1 MKRSILFLVCFIF
14 GARVFS
20 FGQTKSVTNAE
31 LEKFKQ
37 QRLKADKE
45 YRENYERLGLPSPE
59 ELERRR
65 EESQKEMEELSAKLR
80 AERLERERI
89 EAEQE
94 AARMSYLNSQSGVV
108 VEPSYVPF
116 YSSYVPFENYDLGYG
131 YPYYYRGHR
140 YPYRRFRPRGQT
152 GYFAGGQFWPTP
164 ARDARPRPMFRR
176 PTRFRPRPR

>member
-1 MKRSILFLVCFIF
+1 MFT
-14 GARVFS
+14 
-20 FGQTKSVTNAE
+20 FGQTKSVTNAQ
-31 LEKFKQ
+31 LEKFRQ
-37 QRLKADKE
+37 ERLKAEKE
-45 YRENYERLGLPSPE
+45 YRENYERLGMPSPE

-65 EESQKEMEELSAKLR
+65 EQSQKEMEELSAKLR

-94 AARMSYLNSQSGVV
+94 AARINYLNSQSGVV

-116 YSSYVPFENYDLGYG
+116 ASSTYVPFESYSYSYG
-131 YPYYYRGHR
+131 YPYYYPR
-140 YPYRRFRPRGQT
+140 YRFPYRKFRPRGQT

-164 ARDARPRPMFRR
+164 APDNRPRPMFRR